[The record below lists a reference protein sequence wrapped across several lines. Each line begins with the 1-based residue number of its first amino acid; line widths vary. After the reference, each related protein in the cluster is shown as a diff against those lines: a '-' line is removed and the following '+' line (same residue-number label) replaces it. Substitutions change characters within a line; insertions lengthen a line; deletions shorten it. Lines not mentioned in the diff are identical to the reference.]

1 MIPPTSIDGTDI
13 TGATIDGTDVQEI
26 TVDGDVVFQSIVISN
41 LVDIRFPMDE
51 GSGTTLNDQFSSNTA
66 SLING
71 AGYDTKAT
79 ATGGFRTSYDDTQ
92 NQYWISDTKL
102 PVNETD
108 MTLLMWFEWDGTQ
121 TARFWSPIFMSPTNP
136 TRTLADGGWSI
147 VYDDAS
153 NGLYIDHRSG
163 GNYTGGTSAGF
174 DYLLDVDEAY
184 FLAWTLSG
192 DSSTYRVYENSGGLT
207 KDYEESHT
215 STRGQQG
222 TDFFLGGN
230 HGPGTQHFGGFI
242 DDVMVNTTTALT
254 EQEIIDIGNETLR

>member
-13 TGATIDGTDVQEI
+13 TGATIDGTDVTEI

-51 GSGTTLNDQFSSNTA
+51 GIGTTLNDQFSFNTA

-71 AGYDTKAT
+71 AGWDTKAS

-92 NQYWISDTKL
+92 SQYWISDNKL

-121 TARFWSPIFMSPTNP
+121 SEEYWPPLFMSPTNP
-136 TRTLADGGWSI
+136 TPTLADGGWTI
-147 VYDDAS
+147 QYDS
-153 NGLYIDHRSG
+153 NAALLYIAMRSG
-163 GNYTGGTSAGF
+163 GSFTGDTASGYQISAN
-174 DYLLDVDEAY
+174 EPY
-184 FLAWTLSG
+184 FLAWTFSG
-192 DSSTYRVYENSGGLT
+192 NSCTYRLYENSGGLT
-207 KDYEESHT
+207 KVYDRSLT
-215 STRGQQG
+215 ATRGQQG
-222 TDFFLGGN
+222 TDFYLGGN
-230 HGPGTQHFGGFI
+230 HGHLDFDFGGFI

-254 EQEIIDIGNETLR
+254 EQEIEDIGNETLR